1 MCPTGIVLTDSPY
14 DSATDTL
21 AEKRVQKYE
30 KSQKWCFL
38 RMEKNPQP
46 KAFARVADYLL
57 YNYNYKTNFFVILQ
71 CRYLLVLF
79 NGLRRN
85 RMKRRKNVK
94 KESRLFI

>member
-1 MCPTGIVLTDSPY
+1 MQDKTLPCIRKLTQNSSFVQY
-14 DSATDTL
+14 D
-21 AEKRVQKYE
+21 
-30 KSQKWCFL
+30 
-38 RMEKNPQP
+38 KN
-46 KAFARVADYLL
+46 LL
-57 YNYNYKTNFFVILQ
+57 QSNGHNYKTNFFVILQ

>member
-1 MCPTGIVLTDSPY
+1 MV
-14 DSATDTL
+14 
-21 AEKRVQKYE
+21 
-30 KSQKWCFL
+30 FL
-38 RMEKNPQP
+38 EDEKNPQP
-46 KAFARVADYLL
+46 KPFARVADYLL
-57 YNYNYKTNFFVILQ
+57 YNHNYKTYFFVILQ

>member
-1 MCPTGIVLTDSPY
+1 
-14 DSATDTL
+14 
-21 AEKRVQKYE
+21 
-30 KSQKWCFL
+30 
-38 RMEKNPQP
+38 
-46 KAFARVADYLL
+46 
-57 YNYNYKTNFFVILQ
+57 LQ